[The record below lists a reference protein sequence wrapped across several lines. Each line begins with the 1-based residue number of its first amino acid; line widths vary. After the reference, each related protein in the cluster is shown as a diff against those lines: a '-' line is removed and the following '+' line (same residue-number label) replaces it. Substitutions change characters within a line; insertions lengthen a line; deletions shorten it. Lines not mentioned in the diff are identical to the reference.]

1 MIYDPLKRLVD
12 LVLVLVLGIIFF
24 PIWVIVPIL
33 IKLDSPGPVFYS
45 HRRVGKNGR
54 EFDLFKFRT
63 MVKNADEILF
73 RYNKKLLKKFKK
85 NDWKLQHDPRITKLG
100 RLLRNLTVDEFPQLW
115 NVLKGEMSVVG
126 PRAYLAREL
135 QEQGKRYPETR
146 KYINKVIRVK
156 PGITGPWQT
165 SGRNEVPFKKRV
177 QMDANY
183 VDHYS
188 LGEDLGILLKT
199 PRAMVSKW

>member
-24 PIWVIVPIL
+24 PIWAIVPIL

-73 RYNKKLLKKFKK
+73 RHNKKLLKKFKK

-115 NVLKGEMSVVG
+115 NVVKGEMSVVG

-188 LGEDLGILLKT
+188 LGEDLSILLKT